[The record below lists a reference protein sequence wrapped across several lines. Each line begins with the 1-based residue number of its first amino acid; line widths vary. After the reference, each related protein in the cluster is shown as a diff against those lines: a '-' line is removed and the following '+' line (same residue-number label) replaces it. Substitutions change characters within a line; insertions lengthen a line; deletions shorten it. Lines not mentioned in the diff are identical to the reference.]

1 VLCDDRRIT
10 IRGQG
15 DDLVTD
21 VILRGLWQLTWIEI
35 KIILHEPLGTFG
47 TIGFPVLF
55 FPASRESTTEEI
67 RSRTKQYL

>member
-1 VLCDDRRIT
+1 M
-10 IRGQG
+10 
-15 DDLVTD
+15 
-21 VILRGLWQLTWIEI
+21 ILRGLWQLTWIEI

-67 RSRTKQYL
+67 RSRTKQHL